1 MITHRHSR
9 NLSFDLD
16 EAPLASGEV
25 AIVGAGPGDPGLLT
39 LRALSLLQQADCLVF
54 DRLVSQE
61 VLALAPASARR
72 YYVGKASR
80 CHALTQD
87 ETNALLVRL
96 AGEGQR
102 VLRLKG
108 GDPYIFGRGGEEA
121 EYLIEHGV
129 GFRVVPGITSASG
142 CSTYSGFPLTH
153 RDFAQSVTFVTGHCK
168 ADSALDLNWAA
179 LAVPNHTAVFYMGL
193 ANAGLISREL
203 QRNGLPAT
211 HPVALVERG
220 TTPQQR
226 HVLATLGDVVE
237 VIERENF
244 QPPTLIVVGE
254 VVRLADTLA
263 PAMTRMTRRD
273 TEAGIDA
280 NSDSANAPAEMGRMA
295 L

>member
-1 MITHRHSR
+1 MTAFRH
-9 NLSFDLD
+9 NQTCHFGLD
-16 EAPLASGEV
+16 EAPLAPGEV

-54 DRLVSQE
+54 DRLVSAE
-61 VLALAPASARR
+61 ILAMARPEARR

-121 EYLIEHGV
+121 EYLIEHGI

-142 CSTYSGFPLTH
+142 CSSYAGFPLTH
-153 RDFAQSVTFVTGHCK
+153 RDYAQSVTFVTGHCK
-168 ADSALDLNWAA
+168 GDRDLALDWAA
-179 LAVPNHTAVFYMGL
+179 LAVPHHTTVFYMGL
-193 ANAGLISREL
+193 ANAELIRREL
-203 QRNGLPAT
+203 QAHGMPAET
-211 HPVALVERG
+211 PVALVERG
-220 TTPQQR
+220 TTPEQR
-226 HVLATLGDVVE
+226 HVLATLGDLVE
-237 VIERENF
+237 VIEREAF
-244 QPPTLIVVGE
+244 RPPTLIVVGE
-254 VVRLADTLA
+254 VVSLAETLA
-263 PAMTRMTRRD
+263 PAMTRLARKPED
-273 TEAGIDA
+273 AIDA
-280 NSDSANAPAEMGRMA
+280 LAHGMGRVA

>member
-1 MITHRHSR
+1 MTVLRQTQTHH
-9 NLSFDLD
+9 FTLD
-16 EAPLASGEV
+16 EAPLAPAEV

-61 VLALAPASARR
+61 VLAMARPEARR

-80 CHALTQD
+80 CHALTQE

-108 GDPYIFGRGGEEA
+108 GDPFIFGRGGEEA

-142 CSTYSGFPLTH
+142 CASYAGFPLTH
-153 RDFAQSVTFVTGHCK
+153 RDYAQSVTFVTGHSK
-168 ADSALDLNWAA
+168 GDRDLELDWAA
-179 LAVPNHTAVFYMGL
+179 LAVPHHTTVFYMGL
-193 ANAGLISREL
+193 ANAALIRREL
-203 QRNGLPAT
+203 RHHGMPADT
-211 HPVALVERG
+211 PVALVERG

-226 HVLATLGDVVE
+226 HTVTTLDALVE
-237 VIERENF
+237 TIECEGLR
-244 QPPTLIVVGE
+244 PPTLIVVGE
-254 VVRLADTLA
+254 VVRLAETLA
-263 PAMTRMTRRD
+263 PAMTRMSRAD
-273 TEAGIDA
+273 TERAETAKIA
-280 NSDSANAPAEMGRMA
+280 RVAP
-295 L
+295 